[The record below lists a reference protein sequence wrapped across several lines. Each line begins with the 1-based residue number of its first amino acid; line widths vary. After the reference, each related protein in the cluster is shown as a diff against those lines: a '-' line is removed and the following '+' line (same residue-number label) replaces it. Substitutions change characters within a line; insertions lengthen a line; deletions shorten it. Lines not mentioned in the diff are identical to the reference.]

1 MRVHVGRRA
10 KRLENAAT
18 TVQTHIADEGERRAS
33 EPARAAASC
42 RRRDLVRRLTAGK
55 TEFVKSEPPLMRKN
69 TDTCPNTASQPIRK
83 KNKKT
88 QACPGNRDG
97 TRAAGRCWNRRVHTN
112 SRTRSGPGASA
123 RPRSLRRGV
132 GLRLA
137 VVCAHMCVSVCVSL
151 WPALSFQPARP
162 GSPCV
167 HLCICACVSLQRV
180 RFPIHHKTQNA
191 MTNKS
196 LISSFLPQQHKAQPN
211 PCANTPSAGRGRRR
225 RRPTCG
231 VFVFGREGRR
241 RRRRRT
247 ARGGWI

>member
-18 TVQTHIADEGERRAS
+18 AAQTHARRRGGAPC
-33 EPARAAASC
+33 EQPARAAASC
-42 RRRDLVRRLTAGK
+42 RRRDLVRLLTAGK

-69 TDTCPNTASQPIRK
+69 TYMSQHSEPANQKKKPRPALGTKTAPEQQGGAGTGVC
-83 KNKKT
+83 T
-88 QACPGNRDG
+88 QTAELGAVQG
-97 TRAAGRCWNRRVHTN
+97 RVHAHAH
-112 SRTRSGPGASA
+112 SGGVLDCVWLACVHICVCPCAFPSGPLSA
-123 RPRSLRRGV
+123 FSLLG
-132 GLRLA
+132 
-137 VVCAHMCVSVCVSL
+137 
-151 WPALSFQPARP
+151 PARH
-162 GSPCV
+162 V
-167 HLCICACVSLQRV
+167 CICACVCVCVSLQRV
-180 RFPIHHKTQNA
+180 RFPTHHKTQNA

-211 PCANTPSAGRGRRR
+211 PCANTPSAGRERRR

-241 RRRRRT
+241 RRRRT